1 MKIKQLF
8 NSIRYSLRGIKYV
21 FKNEQNFRIQLFVA
35 LLVVLLMFLFSLR
48 RSEIVVLI
56 LLIVAVLT
64 LEILNSALEKFIDL
78 LKPRL
83 APQVKVVKDMMA
95 AMVLIT
101 ALGSA
106 IIGIMIFWPHIIE
119 ILAK

>member
-106 IIGIMIFWPHIIE
+106 IIGVMIFWPHIIE